1 MNDFAIVQI
10 LESNT
15 YYDSDEL
22 FIRAVNKVKQGG
34 EDTLTVEE
42 ALVIEPWKLNYQE
55 SAESMPDVEEREQKL
70 KIMKSDGVVKSA
82 YDLTLQS
89 CVLGSAAAA
98 ERVWDM
104 ADEVLT
110 EQRSSMSP
118 LVFELIMYLKY
129 NNRLWSKADVVEAN
143 RRRQNESP
151 AAKNRVDIQK
161 ERLQG
166 MKAEVIGW
174 NPDGHGEFV
183 GFP

>member
-1 MNDFAIVQI
+1 M
-10 LESNT
+10 
-15 YYDSDEL
+15 
-22 FIRAVNKVKQGG
+22 
-34 EDTLTVEE
+34 
-42 ALVIEPWKLNYQE
+42 
-55 SAESMPDVEEREQKL
+55 
-70 KIMKSDGVVKSA
+70 
-82 YDLTLQS
+82 
-89 CVLGSAAAA
+89 LGSAAAA

-118 LVFELIMYLKY
+118 VVFELIMYLKY
-129 NNRLWSKADVVEAN
+129 NNRLWTKADVVEAN

-151 AAKNRVDIQK
+151 AAKNRLAVQK